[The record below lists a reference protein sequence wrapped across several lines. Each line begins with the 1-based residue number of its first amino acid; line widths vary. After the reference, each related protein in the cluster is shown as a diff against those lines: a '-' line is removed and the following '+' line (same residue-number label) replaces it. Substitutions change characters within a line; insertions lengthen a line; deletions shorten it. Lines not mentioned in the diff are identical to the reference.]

1 VVVVVEVVEI
11 EKELIVDV
19 VLILPVKLLDSEREL
34 EVEVGFGDVNDAV
47 ELLDIVAGTG
57 EIVTVDILVVVP
69 VVGSTMV
76 VVLELELR
84 L

>member
-1 VVVVVEVVEI
+1 MVVVVEVVEI